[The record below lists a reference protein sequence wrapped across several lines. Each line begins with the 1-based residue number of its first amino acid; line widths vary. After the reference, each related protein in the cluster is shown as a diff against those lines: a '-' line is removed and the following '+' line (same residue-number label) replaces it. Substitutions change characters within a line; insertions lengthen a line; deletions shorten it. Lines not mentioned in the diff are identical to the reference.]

1 MAEIRPKRPGRLL
14 RWLLR
19 VVHPSKRKVWT
30 ASDLAE
36 VQGLIRFVRVFLVTI
51 LLPGVILAWIGLRSV
66 TAQNLSIEAEIRRS
80 AQGLAE
86 AARAQSHDSFED
98 FEERVR
104 LRLASGQ
111 SPLESLAELSP
122 HLRVALQLGPGG
134 ELVAPVQLPASLGP
148 VSYTHLTLP
157 TNREV

>member
-1 MAEIRPKRPGRLL
+1 MAEIRPKRPSRLL

-36 VQGLIRFVRVFLVTI
+36 VQGLIRFVRVFLVTV

-98 FEERVR
+98 
-104 LRLASGQ
+104 LRNEFGFGW
-111 SPLESLAELSP
+111 PRGSLLS
-122 HLRVALQLGPGG
+122 
-134 ELVAPVQLPASLGP
+134 SLLL
-148 VSYTHLTLP
+148 SSLP
-157 TNREV
+157 TCASHFNSGLVESWWLLSSFRPALDSTAAIFCFPKTG